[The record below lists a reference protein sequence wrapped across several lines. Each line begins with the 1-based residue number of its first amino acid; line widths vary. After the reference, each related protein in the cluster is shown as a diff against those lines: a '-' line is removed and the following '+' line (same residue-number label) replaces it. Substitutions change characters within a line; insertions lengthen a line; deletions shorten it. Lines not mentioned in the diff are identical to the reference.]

1 MWCSV
6 TLCHFPTFAYKK
18 SVLPCDSLLGDVHCD
33 SFMDNAEIIETTS
46 VYYEQL
52 AEALYGIVYWK
63 FGFMIW

>member
-1 MWCSV
+1 
-6 TLCHFPTFAYKK
+6 
-18 SVLPCDSLLGDVHCD
+18 
-33 SFMDNAEIIETTS
+33 MDNAEIIETTS